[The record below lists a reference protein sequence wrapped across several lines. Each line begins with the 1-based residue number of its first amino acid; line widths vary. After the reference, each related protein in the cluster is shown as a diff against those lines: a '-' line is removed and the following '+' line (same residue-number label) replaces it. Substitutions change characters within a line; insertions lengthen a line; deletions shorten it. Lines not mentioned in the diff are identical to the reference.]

1 MNSKERAI
9 GANIPVLAT
18 IAVALFVAIAFA
30 AMTSASGSSSSVDTM
45 TTAAASTSVS
55 TSVTTSGQIQ
65 VLSVTGPTAPY
76 NPGGPVV
83 SMTLKNAGDTS
94 ITSLNASLAI
104 TSGINTGAVHSPYW
118 FFFDVSSANPLLS
131 GQTIQVSET
140 LINAGFQTGASY
152 PLTVY
157 GMTADGTVFSYTV
170 QVQLQPPAASSPT
183 T

>member
-1 MNSKERAI
+1 MNDMNPKERAI

-18 IAVALFVAIAFA
+18 IAVALFVAMAFA

-45 TTAAASTSVS
+45 TTTVS
-55 TSVTTSGQIQ
+55 TSVATSGQIQ

-83 SMTLKNAGDTS
+83 SMTLKNAGDAS
-94 ITSLNASLAI
+94 ITSLNVSLAI

-118 FFFDVSSANPLLS
+118 FSFDVSSANPLLS

-140 LINAGFQTGASY
+140 LIDAGFQTGASY

-157 GMTADGTVFSYTV
+157 GMTTDGAVFSYTV
-170 QVQLQPPAASSPT
+170 QVQLQPPTASSPT